1 VVTIHQPSSRLYHMF
16 DKVLLLSADG
26 RPIYYGRAADALSYF
41 ASVGF
46 ASPLSLNPADLMLDL
61 ANGTRPPARHA
72 PSHACMQ
79 PTTRLPLPRIKFLSV
94 SIYTFFF

>member
-61 ANGTRPPARHA
+61 ANGTPARPPCAITCMHA
-72 PSHACMQ
+72 THHSDCRCRA
-79 PTTRLPLPRIKFLSV
+79 
-94 SIYTFFF
+94 